1 MRWPP
6 RFRSLL
12 AQFTLRA
19 IIPLA
24 LVMFGVIAASLYA
37 YQQVV
42 TSLLVDR
49 DRQLAILSAARV
61 SEAVE
66 GYARVLEALATTPE
80 VQSDSAEVRAAAL
93 EGAAEALQFFG
104 AGVVIVDR
112 DGVVLTIAP
121 SESSPVGETV
131 ARQDYFLSV
140 QERLEP
146 MFSNVV
152 SHLHDGQDMIVITAP
167 ILDDRRAFT
176 GALLG
181 AVYLNSTPLGDT
193 VRQLTIGEKG
203 FAYVVD
209 GKGRVIFHPDP
220 QNIGMDFSDR
230 PFVKNVIAGE
240 IGGILWRSPSGEPF
254 VSGYTPI
261 RNTGWGLI
269 VREPWNS
276 VVAPAQ
282 VYGGVTAL
290 VGLAAVSVAAYLL
303 WRGVQHI
310 ATPVRL
316 LAEQSARLAAGE
328 AVAPVAES
336 QVTEIDTL
344 GRDFNRMAAQIES
357 YRAGLRRY
365 VGAITHSQEEERQ
378 RLARELHDETTQGLL
393 AIVRRLELHQASEND
408 PERKARLAELQVM
421 ATDTLG
427 GLHQISRDLRPLVLE
442 DLGLIP
448 ALRTLVRA
456 AREGEGAVPHVKLEV
471 SGQPITLGAE
481 QELALYRITQEALTN
496 IRKHARATGVRV
508 ELAFTDSTVRLD
520 VSDDGRGFEVPASL
534 NELAQRGS
542 FGLMGIQE
550 RVWAVGGS
558 LSVKSAPGRGTRV
571 TVTLPIGDRQSHGH
585 APPSHPPNSGLEY

>member
-12 AQFTLRA
+12 AQFTLRV
-19 IIPLA
+19 IVPLS

-42 TSLLVDR
+42 TSLLIDR
-49 DRQLAILSAARV
+49 DHQLAVLSAARV

-66 GYARVLEALATTPE
+66 GYARVLEALATSPE
-80 VQSDSAEVRAAAL
+80 VQSHSAEMRATAL
-93 EGAAEALQFFG
+93 EDAADALQFFD

-112 DGVVLTIAP
+112 DGAMLTVAP
-121 SESSPVGETV
+121 PGSSPVGETV
-131 ARQDYFLSV
+131 AGQDDFRSV
-140 QERLEP
+140 REGLGP
-146 MFSNVV
+146 AFSNVV
-152 SHLHDGQDMIVITAP
+152 SHIRNGQDMIMIAVP
-167 ILDDRRAFT
+167 ILDGQEAFA

-193 VRQLTIGEKG
+193 VRQLAIGEKG

-209 GKGRVIFHPDP
+209 GGGRVIFHPDP
-220 QNIGMDFSDR
+220 ENIGADFADR
-230 PFVKNVIAGE
+230 PFVKNVMAGE
-240 IGGILWRSPSGEPF
+240 SGGLLWRAPTGEPY
-254 VSGYTPI
+254 VSGYVPI
-261 RNTGWGLI
+261 QNTGWGLI

-282 VYGGVTAL
+282 LYGAVTML
-290 VGLAAVSVAAYLL
+290 IGLAAAGVAAYLL
-303 WRGVQHI
+303 WRGVRRI
-310 ATPVRL
+310 ATPLRL

-328 AVAPVAES
+328 ALAPVAES
-336 QVTEIDTL
+336 QITEIDAL
-344 GRDFNRMAAQIES
+344 GRDFSRMAAQIES

-365 VGAITHSQEEERQ
+365 VGAITHSQEEGRR

-393 AIVRRLELHQASEND
+393 TIARRLELYQASESD
-408 PERKARLAELQVM
+408 PERQARLAELQTMVS
-421 ATDTLG
+421 DTLR
-427 GLHQISRDLRPLVLE
+427 GLRQISRDLRPLVLE

-456 AREGEGAVPHVKLEV
+456 AREGVGAVPHARLEV
-471 SGQPITLGAE
+471 SGQPVSLGAE

-496 IRKHARATGVRV
+496 IRKHARATGARV
-508 ELAFTDSTVRLD
+508 DVSLDSSAVRLD
-520 VSDDGRGFEVPASL
+520 IHDDGWGFEVPGSL
-534 NELAQRGS
+534 NEFAQRGS

-558 LSVKSAPGRGTRV
+558 LTIKSTPGHGTWLSVTM
-571 TVTLPIGDRQSHGH
+571 PIGH
-585 APPSHPPNSGLEY
+585 